1 MHAGW
6 GNFFF
11 ASENPDVAKKS
22 GGAGALNIIIPF
34 VDACIGCSRFSKPPS
49 HNKSDMAALPTRG
62 GTILFI
68 KPVFSRA
75 AGATRKSGRSPP
87 SPPPGVPVS
96 LPRDRLFFSRS
107 NEITRLFADP
117 RPSRPDVATARR
129 IAHGGRKSGSRMR
142 HHGANGVQLRRRE
155 LPAEAKKQ
163 DRSPTEIAGA
173 EFRRALQSRIS

>member
-1 MHAGW
+1 MP
-6 GNFFF
+6 N
-11 ASENPDVAKKS
+11 
-22 GGAGALNIIIPF
+22 
-34 VDACIGCSRFSKPPS
+34 RFSKPPS